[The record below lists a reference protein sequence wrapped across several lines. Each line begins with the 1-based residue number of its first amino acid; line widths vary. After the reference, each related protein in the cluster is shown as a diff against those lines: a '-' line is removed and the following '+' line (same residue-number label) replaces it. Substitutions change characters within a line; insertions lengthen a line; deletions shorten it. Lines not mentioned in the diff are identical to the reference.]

1 MPVPLD
7 EEHLV
12 ENAFLK
18 KLLELGYRVYRQD
31 AYDPEVAN
39 EIVGFDADMSPIF
52 GGAEQFRESFSDV
65 ILENELRHKLKTIN
79 DWIEKD
85 QISEVIRRIK
95 VPQSSGL
102 IQANREISELITS
115 GTSVSENRKTGEKS
129 PTVKYID
136 FDEPD
141 NNSFIAISQYK
152 LSITGSEKHIIPD
165 IVIFVNG
172 IPLVVVECKAPNTTD
187 PIFEA
192 FTQIL
197 RYSERRGAKEGNQ
210 KLFFYN
216 LFSIATCGTIAKYG
230 TITSDFDH
238 LNEWLDT
245 YPFENT
251 HIGDSTLQKQEI
263 LIQGMLSKKN
273 FLDIMHTYT
282 IFRNDDAEGT
292 AKIVARYH
300 QFRAVKKI
308 VERLRTGKT
317 PFEKGGIIW
326 HTQGSGKSLTMMFT
340 VRELYHHQDEFGKYK
355 VVFITDR
362 VTLQGQLMDTSKSV
376 GFTVKIANNIR
387 ELQELL
393 KTNTPELVMGM
404 IHKFREKDLNEQF
417 PVLNE
422 SDEILVMIDEAHRS
436 EYKLLGSNLQR
447 ALPNA
452 IRLAFTGTPI
462 DKTEKTF
469 GAYIDKYTMTQS
481 VKDNVTVPIIYEG
494 RVHEAEITDKEAMN
508 LCFEDVF
515 KAFDTEDRELI
526 MGKYT
531 WQAYLEDRNVIQDKA
546 RDMIEHYVSH
556 IFVNGFKAQVVA
568 CSRLAAMRY
577 KAALDKALE
586 EKIDALKIKN
596 PLHIDI
602 EKLKK
607 VKVGCVFSAAQN
619 DPPEMRAYT
628 DPDKQ
633 KQTIR
638 SFKLPF
644 ENNEGDVGIIVVQN
658 MLITGFDAPLE
669 QALYLDNLIKGHNLL
684 QAIARV
690 NRVYKN
696 KEFGYVVDYV
706 GVFKHLK
713 EALAEYYE
721 KDISEIT
728 STLIK
733 DEESKELL
741 KQAYENLVE
750 LFNKIGIGD
759 FINET
764 NKCIDLLLKDEKR
777 RKEFYALT
785 NYLNNCMDAVLPDS
799 FALQYK
805 DAVRSANFIKET
817 LRNIL
822 REGNSIKEASN
833 KIRDIVET
841 YLESKGI
848 TPKIAET
855 NLLDEAFLE
864 NLKTFPTN
872 QAKTKRLEITIR
884 EYISEHYP
892 EDPELYEQFSEKL
905 EKILQKYKEN
915 WEEIEKELILLRKEI
930 KEGRT
935 AQRSFGLDIHKEMP
949 IFGILKREIASD
961 KSYTEL
967 TQDEIE
973 FLKGLTKDFVNIIE
987 TQTETVDFWESIT
1000 KQKTLRSIIVNK
1012 LALLEQQ
1019 QSDKIEQSSIPYNL
1033 LSERRNVIAEK
1044 ILETAYHIGYGRN
1057 QR

>member
-31 AYDPEVAN
+31 EYEPEVAN
-39 EIVGFDADMSPIF
+39 EIVGFDTDMSPIF
-52 GGAEQFRESFSDV
+52 GGAEQFRESFSNV
-65 ILENELRHKLKTIN
+65 ILESELSHKLKTIN

-102 IQANREISELITS
+102 IQANREISELIIS

-152 LSITGSEKHIIPD
+152 LNITGSEKHIIPD

-187 PIFEA
+187 PILEA

-216 LFSIATCGTIAKYG
+216 LFSVATCSTIAKYG

-245 YPFENT
+245 YPFENS
-251 HIGDSTLQKQEI
+251 HAEDSALQKQEI
-263 LIQGMLSKKN
+263 LIEGMLQKQN
-273 FLDIMHTYT
+273 FLDLLHTYT
-282 IFRNDDAEGT
+282 VFRDEPAAT
-292 AKIVARYH
+292 QKIVARYH

-308 VERLRTGKT
+308 VERLRIGKT

-340 VRELYHHQDEFGKYK
+340 VRELYHHQAEFGRFKI
-355 VVFITDR
+355 VFVTDR
-362 VTLQGQLMDTSKSV
+362 RDLERQLTQTSRSI
-376 GFTVKIANNIR
+376 GFTVKVVDSIR
-387 ELQELL
+387 KLKEEL
-393 KTNTPELVMGM
+393 KTNTPELVMAM
-404 IHKFREKDLNEQF
+404 IHKFMEIDLKEQF

-436 EYKLLGSNLQR
+436 EYKLLGANLQR

-481 VKDNVTVPIIYEG
+481 VKDKVTVPIIYEG

-508 LCFEDVF
+508 MHFEDVF
-515 KAFDTEDRELI
+515 KVFDSEDREFI

-531 WQAYLEDRNVIQDKA
+531 WQAYLEDRNVIKDKA
-546 RDMIEHYVSH
+546 KDMIEHYVSH
-556 IFVNGFKAQVVA
+556 IFVNGFKAQVVT

-577 KAALDKALE
+577 KEALDKALE
-586 EKIDALKIKN
+586 EKINALKINN

-633 KQTIR
+633 EQTIR

-644 ENNEGDVGIIVVQN
+644 KNSEGDVGIIVVQN

-669 QALYLDNLIKGHNLL
+669 QVLYLDNVIRGHNLL

-696 KEFGYVVDYV
+696 KKFGYVVDYV

-733 DEESKELL
+733 DDESKELL
-741 KQAYENLVE
+741 KQAYENLVA

-759 FINET
+759 FVNET
-764 NKCIDLLLKDEKR
+764 NACIDLLLKDENR

-785 NYLNNCMDAVLPDS
+785 NHLNNCMDAVLPDS

-805 DAVRSANFIKET
+805 DAVRAANFIKET

-833 KIRDIVET
+833 KIREIVET

-855 NLLDEAFLE
+855 NLLEEAFLE
-864 NLKTFPTN
+864 TLKTFPTH
-872 QAKTKRLEITIR
+872 QAKAKRLEIKIR
-884 EYISEHYP
+884 DYIVEHYL

-905 EKILQKYKEN
+905 EKVLQKYKEN

-930 KEGRT
+930 AEGRT
-935 AQRSFGLDIHKEMP
+935 AQRSFGLDIHREMP
-949 IFGILKREIASD
+949 IFGILKKEIAGD
-961 KSYTEL
+961 KPYTEL
-967 TQDEIE
+967 TQNEVE

-987 TQTETVDFWESIT
+987 TQTKTVDFWESIT
-1000 KQKTLRSIIVNK
+1000 KQKTLRSTIVNK

-1019 QSDKIEQSSIPYNL
+1019 SSDKIEQSSIPYNL
-1033 LSERRNVIAEK
+1033 LSERRNAIAEK
-1044 ILETAYHIGYGRN
+1044 ILETAYHIGYGKN
-1057 QR
+1057 QH